1 MKNNNLKIYWFF
13 SYFFKKL
20 MNKLLLFLL
29 IVLLF
34 VFTACENQSTLRNT
48 AEDDG
53 CYVKYGVIAI
63 MK

>member
-1 MKNNNLKIYWFF
+1 LPQNYKDY
-13 SYFFKKL
+13 FKKL

-29 IVLLF
+29 VVLLF

-53 CYVKYGVIAI
+53 CYVKYGVIATLLTALLF
-63 MK
+63 